1 MKNIKTTSDLLP
13 GRRRFMRNILFGAFS
28 ASLASARSLSGEEKQ
43 NYRQKKGQMYYRRLG
58 RTNLWISE
66 ISLGG
71 SPLPAMPVL
80 YQAIERGV
88 NYIDSSHTYENGNS
102 ERKIGQVLKE
112 FGRDNVYV
120 GTKFHLRGNWSEES
134 IINTVNGSLKR
145 LDADYMDICLIH
157 GAKDEKYLTDE
168 RVVGAFEKLKKQGK
182 YRFRG
187 LSCHSNHHKVVKEAV
202 DCGYYDMIQ
211 LAFNVSDIQET
222 KEDGEVYDDY
232 LGQSGIRRLLALAK
246 SKDVGVNA
254 MKILKFGGKKQNLEK
269 YKTGETTVYQ
279 AMLKWVLENKNLTSA
294 VIEMLT
300 WEQLEEDLGVI
311 GEPLSEKER
320 RNLFRY
326 VAENSDDY
334 CHMCGECQANCPS
347 RIKTTD
353 ILRYLAYYENY
364 GKMGVAKKAYSRL
377 KKAQTAS
384 SCQDCGVC
392 ERVCP
397 YGVAIRKRIRGAH
410 SVLSC

>member
-1 MKNIKTTSDLLP
+1 MKNIKSTSDLLP

-28 ASLASARSLSGEEKQ
+28 APLASAGHLSGQDKQ
-43 NYRQKKGQMYYRRLG
+43 RHRQKKGQMFYRRLG

-120 GTKFHLRGNWSEES
+120 GTKFHLRGNWTEES

-145 LDADYMDICLIH
+145 LDEDYMDICLIH
-157 GAKDEKYLTDE
+157 GAADEKHLTDE

-187 LSCHSNHHKVVKEAV
+187 LSCHKNHHKVVKEAV
-202 DCGYYDMIQ
+202 ECGYYDMIQ
-211 LAFNVSDIQET
+211 LAFNVFDIQET
-222 KEDGEVYDDY
+222 EDAVEVYDDY
-232 LGQSGIRRLLALAK
+232 LGQSGLRRLLALAK

-254 MKILKFGGKKQNLEK
+254 MKILKVGGKRQNLEK
-269 YKTGETTVYQ
+269 YKTGDTTIHQ
-279 AMLKWVLENKNLTSA
+279 AMLKWVLESKNLTAA

-300 WEQLEEDLGVI
+300 WEQLEEDLSVI
-311 GEPLSEKER
+311 GEPLSEMER
-320 RNLFRY
+320 KNLFRY
-326 VAENSDDY
+326 VAENSEDY

-347 RIKTTD
+347 HIKTTD
-353 ILRYLAYYENY
+353 ILRYLTYYEDY
-364 GKMGVAKKAYSRL
+364 RKIGRAKKAYSRL
-377 KKAQTAS
+377 KPIQTAS
-384 SCQDCGVC
+384 ACQDCGEC

-397 YGVAIRKRIRGAH
+397 YGVVIRKRIREAQTKLG
-410 SVLSC
+410 

>member
-1 MKNIKTTSDLLP
+1 MKNIKSTPDMLP
-13 GRRRFMRNILFGAFS
+13 GRRRFLRNILFGAFS
-28 ASLASARSLSGEEKQ
+28 ASLASARNLSGEEKQ
-43 NYRQKKGQMYYRRLG
+43 SYRQKKGQMYYRRLG

-71 SPLPAMPVL
+71 SPLPPMPVL
-80 YQAIERGV
+80 YQAIERGI
-88 NYIDSSHTYENGNS
+88 NYIDSSHTYSNGNS
-102 ERKIGQVLKE
+102 ERQIGKVLKE

-134 IINTVNGSLKR
+134 IINTVNGSLER
-145 LDADYMDICLIH
+145 LDTDYMDVCLIH

-211 LAFNVSDIQET
+211 LAYNVSDIQET
-222 KEDGEVYDDY
+222 KEDGEVYNDY
-232 LGQSGIRRLLALAK
+232 LGQSGLRRLLALAR
-246 SKDVGVNA
+246 SKDVGIIA
-254 MKILKFGGKKQNLEK
+254 MKTLKFAGKKQNLEK
-269 YKTGETTVYQ
+269 YKTGETTIYQ

-311 GEPLSEKER
+311 GESLSERER

-326 VAENSDDY
+326 VAENSDGY

-364 GKMGVAKKAYSRL
+364 GKISMAKKAYSRL

-384 SCQDCGVC
+384 SCQDCGEC

-397 YGVAIRKRIRGAH
+397 YGVSIRKRIREAH
-410 SVLSC
+410 TKLH

>member
-1 MKNIKTTSDLLP
+1 
-13 GRRRFMRNILFGAFS
+13 MRNILFGAFS
-28 ASLASARSLSGEEKQ
+28 ASLASARNLSGEDKQ
-43 NYRQKKGQMYYRRLG
+43 SYRLKKGQMYYRRLG

-71 SPLPAMPVL
+71 SPLPAMPIL

-88 NYIDSSHTYENGNS
+88 NYIDSSHTYSNGNC
-102 ERKIGQVLKE
+102 ERKIGQILKE

-134 IINTVNGSLKR
+134 IINIVNGSLKR
-145 LDADYMDICLIH
+145 LDADYMDVCLIH
-157 GAKDEKYLTDE
+157 GAADEKHLTDE

-187 LSCHSNHHKVVKEAV
+187 LSCHSNHHKVMKEAV

-222 KEDGEVYDDY
+222 KDDGDVYDDY

-254 MKILKFGGKKQNLEK
+254 MKTLKAGGKRQNLEK
-269 YKTGETTVYQ
+269 YRIGDTTIYQ

-311 GEPLSEKER
+311 GESLSEVER
-320 RNLFRY
+320 KNLYRY

-334 CHMCGECQANCPS
+334 CHMCGECQASCPS
-347 RIKTTD
+347 RIETAT

-364 GKMGVAKKAYSRL
+364 EKISMAKKAYSRL
-377 KKAQTAS
+377 KQTQTAS
-384 SCQDCGVC
+384 SCQDCGEC

-397 YGVAIRKRIRGAH
+397 YGVSIRKRIREAH

>member
-1 MKNIKTTSDLLP
+1 MKNIKSTSDLVP
-13 GRRRFMRNILFGAFS
+13 GRRRFLRNILFGAFS
-28 ASLASARSLSGEEKQ
+28 ASLASAGHLSGEEKQ
-43 NYRQKKGQMYYRRLG
+43 SHRQKKGQMFYRRLG

-66 ISLGG
+66 VSLGG

-112 FGRDNVYV
+112 FGRDKVYV
-120 GTKFHLRGNWSEES
+120 GTKFHLRGNWTEES
-134 IINTVNGSLKR
+134 IIDTVNDSLKR
-145 LDADYMDICLIH
+145 LDTDYMDVCLIH
-157 GAKDEKYLTDE
+157 GAADEKHLTDE

-187 LSCHSNHHKVVKEAV
+187 LSCHTNHHKVVKEAV
-202 DCGYYDMIQ
+202 GCGYYDMIQ
-211 LAFNVSDIQET
+211 LAFNVFDIQET
-222 KEDGEVYDDY
+222 EEDEEVYDDY

-254 MKILKFGGKKQNLEK
+254 MKILKVGGKRQNLEK
-269 YKTGETTVYQ
+269 YRTGDTTIYQ
-279 AMLKWVLENKNLTSA
+279 AMLKWVLESKNLTSA

-300 WEQLEEDLGVI
+300 WEQFEEDLGVI
-311 GEPLSEKER
+311 GKPLSEIER
-320 RNLFRY
+320 KNLFRY
-326 VAENSDDY
+326 VAENSEDY
-334 CHMCGECQANCPS
+334 CHMCGECQANCS
-347 RIKTTD
+347 FDIKTTA
-353 ILRYLAYYENY
+353 ILRYLAYYESY
-364 GKMGVAKKAYSRL
+364 GKIGIAKKAYSRL
-377 KKAQTAS
+377 KQAQTAS
-384 SCQDCGVC
+384 SCQDCGEC

-397 YGVAIRKRIRGAH
+397 YGVSIRKRIRGAH

>member
-1 MKNIKTTSDLLP
+1 MKNIKSTPDLVP

-28 ASLASARSLSGEEKQ
+28 ASLASAEHLSGEKKQ
-43 NYRQKKGQMYYRRLG
+43 SHRQKKGQMFYRRLG
-58 RTNLWISE
+58 RTNLQISE

-71 SPLPAMPVL
+71 SPLPAMPIL

-88 NYIDSSHTYENGNS
+88 NYIDSSHTYSNGNS

-112 FGRDNVYV
+112 FGRDKVYV
-120 GTKFHLRGNWSEES
+120 GTKFHLRGNWTEES

-145 LDADYMDICLIH
+145 LDTDYMDVCLIH
-157 GAKDEKYLTDE
+157 GVADEKHLTDE

-187 LSCHSNHHKVVKEAV
+187 LSCHTNHHKVVKEAV

-211 LAFNVSDIQET
+211 LAFNVFDIQET
-222 KEDGEVYDDY
+222 EEDEEVYDDY
-232 LGQSGIRRLLALAK
+232 LGQSGLRRLLALAK

-254 MKILKFGGKKQNLEK
+254 MKILK
-269 YKTGETTVYQ
+269 YKTGDTTIHQ
-279 AMLKWVLENKNLTSA
+279 AMLKWVLESKNLSAA

-311 GEPLSEKER
+311 GEPLSETER
-320 RNLFRY
+320 KNLFRY
-326 VAENSDDY
+326 VAENSEDY

-347 RIKTTD
+347 RIKTTS
-353 ILRYLAYYENY
+353 ILRYLAYHESY
-364 GKMGVAKKAYSRL
+364 GKIGKAKKAYSRL
-377 KKAQTAS
+377 KPTQTAS
-384 SCQDCGVC
+384 ACQDCGEC

-397 YGVAIRKRIRGAH
+397 YGVSIRKRIREAH
-410 SVLSC
+410 SVLSG

>member
-1 MKNIKTTSDLLP
+1 MKNIKSSPDMLP
-13 GRRRFMRNILFGAFS
+13 GRRRFLRNILFGAFS
-28 ASLASARSLSGEEKQ
+28 ASLASARNLSGEKKQ
-43 NYRQKKGQMYYRRLG
+43 SYRQKKGQMYYRRLG

-71 SPLPAMPVL
+71 SPLPAMPIL

-88 NYIDSSHTYENGNS
+88 NYIDSSHTYSNGNS
-102 ERKIGQVLKE
+102 ERQIGKVLKE

-145 LDADYMDICLIH
+145 LDADYMDVCLIH
-157 GAKDEKYLTDE
+157 GAKDEKHLTDE

-187 LSCHSNHHKVVKEAV
+187 VSCHSNHHKVVKEAV

-222 KEDGEVYDDY
+222 KEDREVYDDY
-232 LGQSGIRRLLALAK
+232 LGQSGLRRLLALAS

-254 MKILKFGGKKQNLEK
+254 MKIFKFAGKKQNLEK
-269 YKTGETTVYQ
+269 YKTGETTIYQ

-300 WEQLEEDLGVI
+300 WEQLEEDLGVT
-311 GEPLSEKER
+311 GKPLSEMER
-320 RNLFRY
+320 KNLYCY
-326 VAENSDDY
+326 VAENSEDY
-334 CHMCGECQANCPS
+334 CHMCGECQAKCPS

-364 GKMGVAKKAYSRL
+364 GKIGTAKKAYSRL
-377 KKAQTAS
+377 RKAQTAQ
-384 SCQDCGVC
+384 SCQDCGEC

-397 YGVAIRKRIRGAH
+397 YGVNIRKRIREAH
-410 SVLSC
+410 TVLG

>member
-1 MKNIKTTSDLLP
+1 MKNIKSSPDMLP
-13 GRRRFMRNILFGAFS
+13 GRRRFLRNILFGAFS
-28 ASLASARSLSGEEKQ
+28 ASLASARNLSGEKKQ
-43 NYRQKKGQMYYRRLG
+43 SYRQKKGQMYYRRLG

-71 SPLPAMPVL
+71 SPLPAMPIL

-88 NYIDSSHTYENGNS
+88 NYIDSSHTYSNGNS
-102 ERKIGQVLKE
+102 ERQIGKVLKE

-145 LDADYMDICLIH
+145 LDADYMDVCLIH
-157 GAKDEKYLTDE
+157 GAKDEKHLTDE

-187 LSCHSNHHKVVKEAV
+187 VSCHSNHHKVVKEAV

-222 KEDGEVYDDY
+222 KDDREVYDDY
-232 LGQSGIRRLLALAK
+232 LGQSGLRRLLALAS

-254 MKILKFGGKKQNLEK
+254 MKIFKFAGKKQNLEK
-269 YKTGETTVYQ
+269 YKTGETTIYQ

-300 WEQLEEDLGVI
+300 WEQLEEDLGVT
-311 GEPLSEKER
+311 GEPLSEMER
-320 RNLFRY
+320 KNLYCY
-326 VAENSDDY
+326 VAENSEDY
-334 CHMCGECQANCPS
+334 CHMCGECQAKCPS

-364 GKMGVAKKAYSRL
+364 GKIGTAKKAYSRL
-377 KKAQTAS
+377 RKAQTAQ
-384 SCQDCGVC
+384 SCQDCGEC

-397 YGVAIRKRIRGAH
+397 YGVNIRKRIREAH
-410 SVLSC
+410 TVLG

>member
-1 MKNIKTTSDLLP
+1 MKSIKSTSDSLP
-13 GRRRFMRNILFGAFS
+13 GRRRFLRNVLFGAFS
-28 ASLASARSLSGEEKQ
+28 ASLASARNLLGEVKQ
-43 NYRQKKGQMYYRRLG
+43 SYRQKKGHMYYRRLG

-71 SPLPAMPVL
+71 SPLPAMPIL

-88 NYIDSSHTYENGNS
+88 NYIDSSHNYENGNC

-145 LDADYMDICLIH
+145 LDADYMDVCLIH
-157 GAKDEKYLTDE
+157 GAADEKHLTDE

-202 DCGYYDMIQ
+202 ECGYYDMIQ
-211 LAFNVSDIQET
+211 LAFNVSDIQDT

-232 LGQSGIRRLLALAK
+232 LGQSGLRRLLALAK

-254 MKILKFGGKKQNLEK
+254 MKIFKFGGKKQNLEK
-269 YKTGETTVYQ
+269 YKIGETTIYQ
-279 AMLKWVLENKNLTSA
+279 AMLKWVLENKNLTAA

-311 GEPLSEKER
+311 GEPLSEMER

-347 RIKTTD
+347 RVKTTD

-364 GKMGVAKKAYSRL
+364 GKTGVAKNAYSRL
-377 KKAQTAS
+377 KKAQTVS
-384 SCQDCGVC
+384 SCQDCGEC

-397 YGVAIRKRIRGAH
+397 YGVSIRKRIREAH
-410 SVLSC
+410 KLLSC

>member
-1 MKNIKTTSDLLP
+1 MKNIKSTSDLLP

-28 ASLASARSLSGEEKQ
+28 APLASAGHLSGQDKQ
-43 NYRQKKGQMYYRRLG
+43 RHRQKKGQMFYRRLG

-120 GTKFHLRGNWSEES
+120 GTKFHLRGNWTEES

-145 LDADYMDICLIH
+145 LDEDYMDICLIH
-157 GAKDEKYLTDE
+157 GAADEKHLTDE

-187 LSCHSNHHKVVKEAV
+187 LSCHKNHHKVVKEAV
-202 DCGYYDMIQ
+202 ECGYYDMIQ
-211 LAFNVSDIQET
+211 LAFNVFDIQET
-222 KEDGEVYDDY
+222 EDAVEVYDDY
-232 LGQSGIRRLLALAK
+232 LGQSGLRRLLALAK

-254 MKILKFGGKKQNLEK
+254 MKILKVGGKRQNLEK
-269 YKTGETTVYQ
+269 YKTGDTTIHQ
-279 AMLKWVLENKNLTSA
+279 AMLKWVLESKNLTAA

-300 WEQLEEDLGVI
+300 WEQLEEDLSVI
-311 GEPLSEKER
+311 GEPLSEMER
-320 RNLFRY
+320 KNLFRY
-326 VAENSDDY
+326 VAENSEDY

-347 RIKTTD
+347 HIKTTD
-353 ILRYLAYYENY
+353 ILRYLTYYEDY
-364 GKMGVAKKAYSRL
+364 RKIGRAKKAYSRL
-377 KKAQTAS
+377 KPIQTAS
-384 SCQDCGVC
+384 ACQDCGEC

-397 YGVAIRKRIRGAH
+397 YGVVIRKRIREAH
-410 SVLSC
+410 KVLSC